1 MPQQL
6 QPRAV
11 ELVCWEGPS
20 AQTVLEF
27 WGKTTQQLD
36 QQQVFGDSPLPMAE
50 LA

>member
-1 MPQQL
+1 
-6 QPRAV
+6 
-11 ELVCWEGPS
+11 
-20 AQTVLEF
+20 VLEF